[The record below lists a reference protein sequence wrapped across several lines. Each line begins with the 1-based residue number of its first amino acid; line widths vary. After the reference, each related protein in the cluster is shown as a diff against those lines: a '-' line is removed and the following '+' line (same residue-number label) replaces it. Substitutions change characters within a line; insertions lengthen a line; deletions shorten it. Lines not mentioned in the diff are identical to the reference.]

1 MSTSHVYDELRRYRA
16 TPQRFQ
22 KYQSE
27 YKNVLQVYRSDKKSL
42 KHGLENVFMM
52 YSLIYTLIYINLV
65 NTEYGLQL

>member
-27 YKNVLQVYRSDKKSL
+27 YKNVLQVYRSDKK
-42 KHGLENVFMM
+42 KV
-52 YSLIYTLIYINLV
+52 
-65 NTEYGLQL
+65 